1 MPTSIGASWS
11 QPRPGNALD
20 MTSPLPSA
28 VADAIESVEALDP
41 PAQAIG
47 KVVRDAIPAGPV
59 KDALSGTWMGH
70 ALHPLLTDIPI
81 GTFTS
86 AVLLDLL
93 GGADAQGAADKL
105 IAIGL
110 AATPGT
116 FVTGWSDWADT
127 EPGDPGVRRSGLLH
141 AALNGTA
148 VGFMALSL
156 GARMRGNRGR
166 GKAYA
171 LAGASLLGAG
181 GWLGGHLSYAQG
193 VGVDTTAF
201 DRGPDAWTGTGVR
214 TEELADGQPRC
225 VLAGE
230 VPVLLVRDGG
240 EVRAL
245 HNRCSHRAG
254 SLADGEVRDGTV
266 TCPLHGSVFSL
277 SDGSVERGPAAYPQP
292 VLDTR
297 VVTGGEIEVRA
308 PAG

>member
-1 MPTSIGASWS
+1 
-11 QPRPGNALD
+11 

-47 KVVRDAIPAGPV
+47 KVVRDAIPGGPV
-59 KDALSGTWMGH
+59 KDALSGTWIGH

-93 GGADAQGAADKL
+93 GGSDAEGAADKL
-105 IAIGL
+105 LAIGL

-116 FVTGWSDWADT
+116 LVTGWNDWADT
-127 EPGDPGVRRSGLLH
+127 EPANDGVRRSGLLH
-141 AALNGTA
+141 AAFNGSA
-148 VGFMALSL
+148 VGLMALSL
-156 GARMRGNRGR
+156 VARKRGNRGR

-201 DRGPDAWTGTGVR
+201 DRGPESWTGTGVNAQ
-214 TEELADGQPRC
+214 ELGDGGPRC
-225 VLAGE
+225 VMAGG

-245 HNRCSHRAG
+245 HNRCSHRGG
-254 SLADGEVRDGTV
+254 SLADGEAHDGTV
-266 TCPLHGSVFSL
+266 TCPLHGSVFAL
-277 SDGSVERGPAAYPQP
+277 EDGSVERGPS
-292 VLDTR
+292 
-297 VVTGGEIEVRA
+297 
-308 PAG
+308 